1 MTDLPKILSS
11 RTFIRFQDCDP
22 YKHLN
27 HVKYLEYFIN
37 AREDQVLEAYD
48 LDIYNVA
55 ITQGIGWV
63 TAQSQIAYIRAAVM
77 KENVDITSKI
87 IRFGPRAMSVEF
99 EMLNAETGQLKAIM
113 WSKFVHIDMRTA
125 KSIEHNAYF
134 MEMFSKLT
142 VAVEGENFEAR
153 VKAIRAEALDQ
164 KLS

>member
-1 MTDLPKILSS
+1 MSDLPKLLTST
-11 RTFIRFQDCDP
+11 TFVRFQDCDP

-27 HVKYLEYFIN
+27 NIKYLDYFIN

-55 ITQGIGWV
+55 ITQGVGWV
-63 TAQSQIAYIRAAVM
+63 TAQNQIAYIRAAVM
-77 KENVDITSKI
+77 KEKVEITSKI
-87 IRFGPRAMSVEF
+87 IQFAPRAMSVEF
-99 EMLNAETGQLKAIM
+99 QMLNAETGQLKAFM

-142 VAVEGENFEAR
+142 VSVGADHFEER
-153 VKAIRAEALDQ
+153 VKALRAEVLAQ
-164 KLS
+164 KPS